1 MPLSNRRRAR
11 RKEIQLQETSDAE
24 APDSSPSRPSAKKRK
39 VEPPETPQ
47 AQIKTQDTVSADEAD
62 HSSPDNELAANQDL
76 VDLVISCLTIARE
89 EVRVIRD
96 HANDKTEKKSI
107 EAYAKIA
114 GRNWTFYVKSLHVN
128 IGREPDR
135 EQKPDE
141 QSSPVSIAARALPE
155 VHVDLGPSKFVSRL
169 HAEIFYDGAN
179 TASWHIRVNGRNGVR
194 LNNVI
199 LKRGTDAVISCGD
212 IIEVANTQMMFVTPG
227 DKANIHPSFVDRA
240 QRIANG
246 EETLDWDASRHAH
259 PSQSTTTTTTT
270 NTISNDPAYA
280 AAVPVVA
287 NPLTANGQ
295 PSLAPAPQ
303 FLKRQVTPPPRSP
316 DTAGA
321 RTAKQ
326 SPLYNRGM
334 MMESTEEIDYSK
346 DAAKD
351 LKPPYSYATLI
362 AQAIFSSEEEKLTL
376 NSIYN
381 WIMDKY
387 AFYRHSQSG
396 WQNSIRH
403 NLSLNKAFQKVPR
416 RTDEPGKGMKWQI
429 APEHR
434 EEYWKK
440 QLRKGGAQSSAPS
453 SPATKEPPPSS
464 ARPAPLNGLDT
475 SVFSATAASKK
486 SPPVSSPG
494 FSSFPVAPVEAYTP
508 ERGSRAARGPDHPLR
523 NTTNNNNNNNNNT
536 NCDYEE
542 PSPLPSRTATNNN
555 NSNHTTT
562 GGATAATSRSYG
574 LSDNVV
580 NSPPVLSSSYYDE
593 APSSMITPAPQRHQ
607 PRLPPP
613 STAQIPSKFMPMSSP
628 AQFWKFA
635 DIGSTPARPVPD
647 MSPLKGDPGDNI
659 PSSSPPPPNL
669 ASPSKLGTSSGL
681 VHGRTLPPLKREAED
696 AGKLPSVNTVAG
708 VVDDDEEE
716 GAGFDLARGF
726 QTIGSY
732 HQQLSNAA
740 RASAATS

>member
-24 APDSSPSRPSAKKRK
+24 APDSSPTRPSNKKRK
-39 VEPPETPQ
+39 VERTSPQ
-47 AQIKTQDTVSADEAD
+47 ISRPVKAESADEAD
-62 HSSPDNELAANQDL
+62 GSSPERELSDNQDL
-76 VDLVISCLTIARE
+76 VDLVISYLQGARE
-89 EVRVIRD
+89 EVRVLRD
-96 HANDKTEKKSI
+96 HSNTNPENNQSI
-107 EAYAKIA
+107 RAYAKIA
-114 GRNWTFYVKSLHVN
+114 GRNWTYYVKSLHVN

-135 EQKPDE
+135 EPKLDE
-141 QSSPVSIAARALPE
+141 QSSPVTIAARALPE
-155 VHVDLGPSKFVSRL
+155 VHVDLGPTKFVSRL
-169 HAEIFYDGAN
+169 HAEIFYDGED

-194 LNNVI
+194 LNQSI
-199 LKRGTDAVISCGD
+199 LKRGTDAVLSCGD
-212 IIEVANTQMMFVTPG
+212 IIEIANTSMMFVTPG
-227 DKANIHPSFVDRA
+227 DKANIHPSFIDRA
-240 QRIANG
+240 KRMANG
-246 EETLDWDASRHAH
+246 EEDLSWDAAQHAH
-259 PSQSTTTTTTT
+259 PQQTPTAPK
-270 NTISNDPAYA
+270 IQD
-280 AAVPVVA
+280 AVPNTTGV
-287 NPLTANGQ
+287 

-316 DTAGA
+316 DTIGA

-376 NSIYN
+376 NNIYN

-429 APEHR
+429 APEYR

-440 QLRKGGAQSSAPS
+440 QLRKGAQSSAPS
-453 SPATKEPPPSS
+453 SPATKDPVSRGGAVASGME
-464 ARPAPLNGLDT
+464 
-475 SVFSATAASKK
+475 SVFSAGRK
-486 SPPVSSPG
+486 SPPVSSPS

-508 ERGSRAARGPDHPLR
+508 ERGSRAGRNGALEPSSLR
-523 NTTNNNNNNNNNT
+523 PPNPR
-536 NCDYEE
+536 DYDE
-542 PSPLPSRTATNNN
+542 PSPLPNRSATKQN
-555 NSNHTTT
+555 
-562 GGATAATSRSYG
+562 GGLGRAYG
-574 LSDNVV
+574 LSDTTR
-580 NSPPVLSSSYYDE
+580 SPPVLSSSYYDDG
-593 APSSMITPAPQRHQ
+593 PSSMITPAPQRHQ

-613 STAQIPSKFMPMSSP
+613 STAQVPSKFMPMSSP

-635 DIGSTPARPVPD
+635 DIGSTPARPVAD
-647 MSPLKGDPGDNI
+647 MSPLKGDPVDLLGNI
-659 PSSSPPPPNL
+659 PSSSPPPANL
-669 ASPSKLGTSSGL
+669 VSPSKPSANAVGSGRPL
-681 VHGRTLPPLKREAED
+681 SQSAKDERRPVNGVGVGVDEGGHGHGHGHGHGEEEEAED
-696 AGKLPSVNTVAG
+696 
-708 VVDDDEEE
+708 

-726 QTIGSY
+726 QPIGSY
-732 HQQLSNAA
+732 HRQLSNAA
-740 RASAATS
+740 RTSAATS

>member
-24 APDSSPSRPSAKKRK
+24 APDSSPTRPSNKKRK
-39 VEPPETPQ
+39 VERTSPHARP
-47 AQIKTQDTVSADEAD
+47 IKTAESADEAD
-62 HSSPDNELAANQDL
+62 HSSPEQELSENQDL
-76 VDLVISCLTIARE
+76 VDMVISYLDAARE
-89 EVRVIRD
+89 EVRVMRD
-96 HANDKTEKKSI
+96 HSNTKTENKQSI
-107 EAYAKIA
+107 RAYAKIA
-114 GRNWTFYVKSLHVN
+114 GRNWTYYVKTLHVN

-135 EQKPDE
+135 EQKLDA
-141 QSSPVSIAARALPE
+141 QSSPVTIAARALPE
-155 VHVDLGPSKFVSRL
+155 VNVDLGPSKFVSRL
-169 HAEIFYDGAN
+169 HAEIFYDGEE

-199 LKRGTDAVISCGD
+199 LKRGTDAILSCGD
-212 IIEVANTQMMFVTPG
+212 IIEIANTQMMFVTPG
-227 DKANIHPSFVDRA
+227 DKANIHPSFIQRA
-240 QRIANG
+240 QRLANG
-246 EETLDWDASRHAH
+246 EEDVAAWDASQHTH
-259 PSQSTTTTTTT
+259 PHPAMSGDPETTRPST
-270 NTISNDPAYA
+270 
-280 AAVPVVA
+280 
-287 NPLTANGQ
+287 GQ
-295 PSLAPAPQ
+295 PSLAPAPH

-316 DTAGA
+316 DTVGA

-346 DAAKD
+346 DSAKD

-376 NSIYN
+376 NNIYN

-429 APEHR
+429 ALEYR

-440 QLRKGGAQSSAPS
+440 QLRKGTQSSAPS
-453 SPATKEPPPSS
+453 SPATKD
-464 ARPAPLNGLDT
+464 PATRGANGMEA
-475 SVFSATAASKK
+475 VFAASKK

-508 ERGSRAARGPDHPLR
+508 ERGSRASRNGPQDHPLR
-523 NTTNNNNNNNNNT
+523 HPAR
-536 NCDYEE
+536 DYEE
-542 PSPLPSRTATNNN
+542 PSPLPMRSAIK
-555 NSNHTTT
+555 NSSN
-562 GGATAATSRSYG
+562 GTSLRYG
-574 LSDNVV
+574 LSDNIA
-580 NSPPVLSSSYYDE
+580 SPPILSSSYYDE
-593 APSSMITPAPQRHQ
+593 GPSSMITPAPQRQQ

-647 MSPLKGDPGDNI
+647 MSPLKGDPGDGLGSI

-669 ASPSKLGTSSGL
+669 VSPSKPGTANGLGSG
-681 VHGRTLPPLKREAED
+681 RSLPPLREHD
-696 AGKLPSVNTVAG
+696 PGVRSGPNGAGRDLG
-708 VVDDDEEE
+708 DDEEE
-716 GAGFDLARGF
+716 DEGGGFDLARGF
-726 QTIGSY
+726 QPIGSY
-732 HQQLSNAA
+732 HRQLSNAA
-740 RASAATS
+740 RTSAATS

>member
-24 APDSSPSRPSAKKRK
+24 APDSSPSRPSNKKRK
-39 VEPPETPQ
+39 VEHRPSPPARPAK
-47 AQIKTQDTVSADEAD
+47 AQESADEAD
-62 HSSPDNELAANQDL
+62 DSSPENESTNQDL
-76 VDLVISCLTIARE
+76 VDMVISCLNVARE
-89 EVRVIRD
+89 EVRVTRD
-96 HANDKTEKKSI
+96 HSNKKTENTQSI
-107 EAYAKIA
+107 RAYAKIA
-114 GRNWTFYVKSLHVN
+114 GRNWTYYVKTLHVN

-135 EQKPDE
+135 EPKLDE
-141 QSSPVSIAARALPE
+141 QSSPVTIAARALPD

-169 HAEIFYDGAN
+169 HAEIFYDGGE
-179 TASWHIRVNGRNGVR
+179 TPSWHIRVNGRNGVR

-199 LKRGTDAVISCGD
+199 LKRGTDAIISCGD
-212 IIEVANTQMMFVTPG
+212 IIEIANTQMMFVTPG
-227 DKANIHPSFVDRA
+227 DKANIHPSFVARA

-246 EETLDWDASRHAH
+246 EEELLAWDPTQHAH
-259 PSQSTTTTTTT
+259 PQPSQS
-270 NTISNDPAYA
+270 SAVMNDQTSATASA
-280 AAVPVVA
+280 AAS
-287 NPLTANGQ
+287 GQ

-316 DTAGA
+316 DTVGP

-346 DAAKD
+346 DSAKD

-429 APEHR
+429 AAEYR

-440 QLRKGGAQSSAPS
+440 QLRKGTTQSSAPS
-453 SPATKEPPPSS
+453 SPATKEPVSRS
-464 ARPAPLNGLDT
+464 VNNHSENVFNG
-475 SVFSATAASKK
+475 KK
-486 SPPVSSPG
+486 SPAVSSPG

-508 ERGSRAARGPDHPLR
+508 ERGSRLARGADHPLR
-523 NTTNNNNNNNNNT
+523 NTSAR
-536 NCDYEE
+536 DYEE
-542 PSPLPSRTATNNN
+542 PSPLPTRSATK
-555 NSNHTTT
+555 NH
-562 GGATAATSRSYG
+562 GASSALTRAYG

-580 NSPPVLSSSYYDE
+580 NSPPVLSSSYYDDG
-593 APSSMITPAPQRHQ
+593 PSSMITPAPQRQQ

-647 MSPLKGDPGDNI
+647 MSPLKGEVGDGIGNF

-669 ASPSKLGTSSGL
+669 VSPSRPGTSNGL
-681 VHGRTLPPLKREAED
+681 GLGHGRTLPPLRTEPEVNGMVKSERPMAPAGPD
-696 AGKLPSVNTVAG
+696 AD
-708 VVDDDEEE
+708 DDDEE
-716 GAGFDLARGF
+716 AGFDLARGF
-726 QTIGSY
+726 QPIGSY
-732 HQQLSNAA
+732 HRQISNAA

>member
-24 APDSSPSRPSAKKRK
+24 APDSSPTRPSNKKRK
-39 VEPPETPQ
+39 VESRTSPQPPRPVKAE
-47 AQIKTQDTVSADEAD
+47 SADDAD
-62 HSSPDNELAANQDL
+62 GSSPERDLTENQDI
-76 VDLVISCLTIARE
+76 VDLVISYLQVARE
-89 EVRVIRD
+89 PLRVQKD
-96 HANDKTEKKSI
+96 HSNAKTENKQSI
-107 EAYAKIA
+107 RAYAKIA
-114 GRNWTFYVKSLHVN
+114 GRNWTYYVKSLHVN

-135 EQKPDE
+135 EQKLDE
-141 QSSPVSIAARALPE
+141 QSSPVTIAARALPE

-169 HAEIFYDGAN
+169 HAEIFYDGEE

-194 LNNVI
+194 LNQAI
-199 LKRGTDAVISCGD
+199 LKRGTDAVLSCGD
-212 IIEVANTQMMFVTPG
+212 IIEIANTSMMFVTPG
-227 DKANIHPSFVDRA
+227 DKANIHPSFVERA

-246 EETLDWDASRHAH
+246 EEDPNWDANHHAH
-259 PSQSTTTTTTT
+259 PQQTPTVPKTQE
-270 NTISNDPAYA
+270 
-280 AAVPVVA
+280 AAVPHTTGVPA
-287 NPLTANGQ
+287 
-295 PSLAPAPQ
+295 LAPAPQ

-316 DTAGA
+316 DTVGA
-321 RTAKQ
+321 KTAKQ

-334 MMESTEEIDYSK
+334 MMESTEEIDYSN

-376 NSIYN
+376 NNIYN

-429 APEHR
+429 APEYR

-453 SPATKEPPPSS
+453 SPATKEP
-464 ARPAPLNGLDT
+464 APRGVAASGME
-475 SVFSATAASKK
+475 SVFAAGRK
-486 SPPVSSPG
+486 SPPVSSPS

-508 ERGSRAARGPDHPLR
+508 ERGSRGVRNGAIEPPSLR
-523 NTTNNNNNNNNNT
+523 PPNPR
-536 NCDYEE
+536 DYEE
-542 PSPLPSRTATNNN
+542 PSPLPNRSATKHATGLSRA
-555 NSNHTTT
+555 
-562 GGATAATSRSYG
+562 YG
-574 LSDNVV
+574 LSDAATR
-580 NSPPVLSSSYYDE
+580 SPPVLSSSYYDDG
-593 APSSMITPAPQRHQ
+593 PSSMITPAPQRQQ

-635 DIGSTPARPVPD
+635 DIGSTPARPVVD
-647 MSPLKGDPGDNI
+647 MSPLKGDPGDMLGNI

-669 ASPSKLGTSSGL
+669 VSPSKPGTANGVGSG
-681 VHGRTLPPLKREAED
+681 RPLSARREDGPSASGADEHHPHAEVED
-696 AGKLPSVNTVAG
+696 GE
-708 VVDDDEEE
+708 DDDN
-716 GAGFDLARGF
+716 AGFDLAR
-726 QTIGSY
+726 
-732 HQQLSNAA
+732 
-740 RASAATS
+740 

>member
-24 APDSSPSRPSAKKRK
+24 APDSSPTRPSNKKRK
-39 VEPPETPQ
+39 VDHRPSPPVRPVK
-47 AQIKTQDTVSADEAD
+47 AQESADEAD
-62 HSSPDNELAANQDL
+62 DSSPENELSANQDL
-76 VDLVISCLTIARE
+76 VDMVISCLNVSRE
-89 EVRVIRD
+89 EVRVVRD
-96 HANDKTEKKSI
+96 HSNTKTENTQSI
-107 EAYAKIA
+107 RAYAKIA
-114 GRNWTFYVKSLHVN
+114 GRNWTYYVKTLHVN

-135 EQKPDE
+135 EPKLDE
-141 QSSPVSIAARALPE
+141 QSSPVTIAARALPD

-169 HAEIFYDGAN
+169 HAEVFYDGED

-199 LKRGTDAVISCGD
+199 LKRGTDAIISCGD
-212 IIEVANTQMMFVTPG
+212 IIEIANTQMMFVTPG
-227 DKANIHPSFVDRA
+227 DKANIHPSFVERA

-246 EETLDWDASRHAH
+246 EEELLSWDPSQHSH
-259 PSQSTTTTTTT
+259 PQPSQSTTF
-270 NTISNDPAYA
+270 NDQNATPA
-280 AAVPVVA
+280 AAPA
-287 NPLTANGQ
+287 TSGQ

-316 DTAGA
+316 DTVGA

-346 DAAKD
+346 DSAKD

-376 NSIYN
+376 NNIYN

-429 APEHR
+429 APEYR

-440 QLRKGGAQSSAPS
+440 QLRKGTTQSSAPS
-453 SPATKEPPPSS
+453 SPATKEPVSRG
-464 ARPAPLNGLDT
+464 ANGREN
-475 SVFSATAASKK
+475 VFNGKK
-486 SPPVSSPG
+486 SPPPVSSPG

-508 ERGSRAARGPDHPLR
+508 ERGSRAARADHPLR
-523 NTTNNNNNNNNNT
+523 NASAR
-536 NCDYEE
+536 DYEE
-542 PSPLPSRTATNNN
+542 PSPLPARSATKNNGTNALSRT
-555 NSNHTTT
+555 
-562 GGATAATSRSYG
+562 YG
-574 LSDNVV
+574 LSDNVAG
-580 NSPPVLSSSYYDE
+580 SPPVLSSSYYDDG
-593 APSSMITPAPQRHQ
+593 PSSMITPAPQRQQ

-647 MSPLKGDPGDNI
+647 MSPLKGEIGEGI
-659 PSSSPPPPNL
+659 GFPSSSPPPPNL
-669 ASPSKLGTSSGL
+669 VSPSKPGTLNGLG
-681 VHGRTLPPLKREAED
+681 HGRTLPPLRTEVAADLGDVRPGLNGAVKLERPMAS
-696 AGKLPSVNTVAG
+696 AGTGAD
-708 VVDDDEEE
+708 DDDED
-716 GAGFDLARGF
+716 AGFDLARGF
-726 QTIGSY
+726 QPIGSY
-732 HQQLSNAA
+732 HRQMNNAA

>member
-11 RKEIQLQETSDAE
+11 RKEIQLQETSDVE
-24 APDSSPSRPSAKKRK
+24 APDSSPTRPSAKKRK
-39 VEPPETPQ
+39 VDRRTSPPR
-47 AQIKTQDTVSADEAD
+47 SAVKAESGDEAEDSVVHAPGCDRPSDLLLEHTTQEIRVSRD
-62 HSSPDNELAANQDL
+62 HSNQ
-76 VDLVISCLTIARE
+76 
-89 EVRVIRD
+89 
-96 HANDKTEKKSI
+96 KTENKQSI

-114 GRNWTFYVKSLHVN
+114 GRNWTYYVKTLHVN

-135 EQKPDE
+135 EQKSTE
-141 QSSPVSIAARALPE
+141 QSSPVTIAARALPD

-169 HAEIFYDGAN
+169 HAEIFYDGEQAP
-179 TASWHIRVNGRNGVR
+179 AWHIRVNGRNGVR
-194 LNNVI
+194 LNNGI
-199 LKRGTDAVISCGD
+199 LKRGADAVLHCGD
-212 IIEVANTQMMFVTPG
+212 IIEVANSQMMFVTPG
-227 DKANIHPSFVDRA
+227 DDPNVHPSFIERA
-240 QRIANG
+240 QRIASG
-246 EETLDWDASRHAH
+246 QEPDPASVAWDASQHAH
-259 PSQSTTTTTTT
+259 PQASQATE
-270 NTISNDPAYA
+270 PAR
-280 AAVPVVA
+280 PSSS
-287 NPLTANGQ
+287 GG
-295 PSLAPAPQ
+295 PSLAPAPNLRQ
-303 FLKRQVTPPPRSP
+303 RQVTPPPRSP
-316 DTAGA
+316 GTDGQ
-321 RTAKQ
+321 RTTKQ

-429 APEHR
+429 AAEHR
-434 EEYWKK
+434 EEYRKK
-440 QLRKGGAQSSAPS
+440 QMRKGGPQSSAPS
-453 SPATKEPPPSS
+453 SPATKEPPSS
-464 ARPAPLNGLDT
+464 ARGTHVSKLDT
-475 SVFSATAASKK
+475 SFSATAKK

-508 ERGSRAARGPDHPLR
+508 ERGSRAGRGVGSDHPLR
-523 NTTNNNNNNNNNT
+523 HMNPR
-536 NCDYEE
+536 DYDE
-542 PSPLPSRTATNNN
+542 PSPLPARNRSTVNSSQVQNSSNNLSRA
-555 NSNHTTT
+555 
-562 GGATAATSRSYG
+562 YG
-574 LSDNVV
+574 LSDNAAG
-580 NSPPVLSSSYYDE
+580 SPPVLSSSYYDDG
-593 APSSMITPAPQRHQ
+593 PSSMITPAPQRQQ

-647 MSPLKGDPGDNI
+647 MSPLKGEPEDRIIGGF

-669 ASPSKLGTSSGL
+669 VSPSKPGTSNGL
-681 VHGRTLPPLKREAED
+681 GSSRTLPPLQSDGPDINPNGAHKED
-696 AGKLPSVNTVAG
+696 CMEEE
-708 VVDDDEEE
+708 DEEDT
-716 GAGFDLARGF
+716 GGFDLARGF
-726 QTIGSY
+726 QPIGSY
-732 HQQLSNAA
+732 HRQLSNAA
-740 RASAATS
+740 RATAT

>member
-24 APDSSPSRPSAKKRK
+24 APDSSPTRPSNKKRK
-39 VEPPETPQ
+39 VERTSPNPP
-47 AQIKTQDTVSADEAD
+47 IKTAESADEAD
-62 HSSPDNELAANQDL
+62 GSSPEQEMSENQDL
-76 VDLVISCLTIARE
+76 VDMVISYLDAARE

-96 HANDKTEKKSI
+96 HSNAKTENKQSI
-107 EAYAKIA
+107 RAYAKIA
-114 GRNWTFYVKSLHVN
+114 GRTWTYYVKTLHVN

-135 EQKPDE
+135 DQRLDE
-141 QSSPVSIAARALPE
+141 QSSPVTIAARALPE
-155 VHVDLGPSKFVSRL
+155 VNVDLGPSKFVSRL
-169 HAEIFYDGAN
+169 HAEIFYDGEE
-179 TASWHIRVNGRNGVR
+179 TTSWHIRVNGRNGVR

-199 LKRGTDAVISCGD
+199 LKRGTDAILSCGD
-212 IIEVANTQMMFVTPG
+212 IIEIANTQMIFVTPG
-227 DKANIHPSFVDRA
+227 DKANIHPSFVQRA
-240 QRIANG
+240 QRLANG
-246 EETLDWDASRHAH
+246 EEDIVAWDAAQHAH
-259 PSQSTTTTTTT
+259 PQPTTT
-270 NTISNDPAYA
+270 SGASE
-280 AAVPVVA
+280 
-287 NPLTANGQ
+287 TAQPPTSQ

-316 DTAGA
+316 DTVGA

-334 MMESTEEIDYSK
+334 MMESTEEIDYSQ
-346 DAAKD
+346 DSAKD
-351 LKPPYSYATLI
+351 LKPPYSYATMI
-362 AQAIFSSEEEKLTL
+362 AQAIFSSDEEKLTL
-376 NSIYN
+376 NNIYN
-381 WIMDKY
+381 WIMEKY

-429 APEHR
+429 APEYR

-440 QLRKGGAQSSAPS
+440 QLRKGGPQSSAPS
-453 SPATKEPPPSS
+453 SPATREPIGRG
-464 ARPAPLNGLDT
+464 ANGLDAI
-475 SVFSATAASKK
+475 FSARKK

-508 ERGSRAARGPDHPLR
+508 ERGSRASRTGAQDHTLRPPAR
-523 NTTNNNNNNNNNT
+523 
-536 NCDYEE
+536 DYEE
-542 PSPLPSRTATNNN
+542 PSPLPARSAIKA
-555 NSNHTTT
+555 NSN
-562 GGATAATSRSYG
+562 GTSLRYG

-580 NSPPVLSSSYYDE
+580 NSPPILSSSYYDE
-593 APSSMITPAPQRHQ
+593 GPSSMITPAPQRQQ

-647 MSPLKGDPGDNI
+647 MSPLKGDPGDGLGSI

-669 ASPSKLGTSSGL
+669 VSPSKPGTANGL
-681 VHGRTLPPLKREAED
+681 STGRALPPRREPGAGARTGANGAGRGPEFED
-696 AGKLPSVNTVAG
+696 E
-708 VVDDDEEE
+708 DEEDS
-716 GAGFDLARGF
+716 GFDLARGF
-726 QTIGSY
+726 QPIGSY
-732 HQQLSNAA
+732 HRQLSGAA
-740 RASAATS
+740 RTSAATS